1 MTKKKTEAVE
11 TIDPLYDLLA
21 NWWVRATVS
30 LVLGI
35 FLGILSNMM
44 PTDTWLEAMF
54 ILLSF
59 GFAIALPLTCI
70 IMALKE
76 ERAEKHGSRY

>member
-11 TIDPLYDLLA
+11 TVHPYEALLM

-44 PTDTWLEAMF
+44 PAATWLETMF

-76 ERAEKHGSRY
+76 ERTEKHGSRY